1 MIPWGVPPLEQ
12 IEEADAR
19 GEIGAFYDDVRA
31 TIRSTF
37 VPTVF
42 RALAIHRAY
51 VLPAWTALKPNLA
64 TTEAEQLAGRLRVT
78 VVDRL
83 KPIVEGRPRPMVAMP
98 DESRHEIRAVLE
110 AFFYVIPKAFVAVTA
125 LREAWE
131 GRPIR
136 GRTGSAPRT
145 VPRGAPPSMPALP
158 LLDQAADDPRIR
170 RVFDDATGVLGR
182 PAVPSLYRTL
192 ARWPGYLEAV
202 WESVIDPATL
212 AGYRA
217 AVPALAEA
225 AARGCHE
232 WPLAFALDRATA
244 ARSLDAAALASVDAI
259 LSGFQRTMPE
269 TTFQIARLLRDLDR
283 GPAGARASTT

>member
-1 MIPWGVPPLEQ
+1 VARLEQ
-12 IEEADAR
+12 TEEADAR
-19 GEIGAFYDDVRA
+19 GEIGAFYDDFRA

-42 RALAIHRAY
+42 RALARHPAY

-83 KPIVEGRPRPMVAMP
+83 KPIAKGRPLPAVSIT
-98 DESRHEIRAVLE
+98 DETRAEIRAVLE
-110 AFFYVIPKAFVAVTA
+110 TFFYVIPKAFVAVTS

-136 GRTGSAPRT
+136 GRAGPPPRT
-145 VPRGAPPSMPALP
+145 VPRGAPPSMPSVP

-170 RVFDDATGVLGR
+170 RVFDAATSVLGR

-192 ARWPGYLEAV
+192 ARWPEYLESV
-202 WESVIDPATL
+202 WESVIDAQALT
-212 AGYRA
+212 GYRT
-217 AVPALAEA
+217 AVPALVQA

-232 WPLAFALDRATA
+232 LPLAFAFDRATA
-244 ARSLDAAALASVDAI
+244 ARSLDAVALASVDAI

-283 GPAGARASTT
+283 GPTGARA